1 MIDFGRNLPPI
12 EIDEFTAA
20 VALEAFE
27 WHLGHLGDEMKRTRD
42 RVDRE
47 GYANARLQ
55 QLALSGF
62 LRLISSHL
70 AELGADTPR
79 AVAALRK
86 RTDGANAGIPQSPAN
101 AHILRAERAVR
112 DAARAEYKAARAE
125 QIASQRRMTGGKW
138 ARPRIVAADDT
149 GKAITDVEP

>member
-1 MIDFGRNLPPI
+1 M

-20 VALEAFE
+20 VAVEAFE

-55 QLALSGF
+55 HMALIDF
-62 LRLISSHL
+62 MRLIRGHL
-70 AELGADTPR
+70 AEMGADTPH
-79 AVAALRK
+79 AVAALRR

-125 QIASQRRMTGGKW
+125 QIASQRRTAGGKW

-149 GKAITDVEP
+149 GEAVNDVEP